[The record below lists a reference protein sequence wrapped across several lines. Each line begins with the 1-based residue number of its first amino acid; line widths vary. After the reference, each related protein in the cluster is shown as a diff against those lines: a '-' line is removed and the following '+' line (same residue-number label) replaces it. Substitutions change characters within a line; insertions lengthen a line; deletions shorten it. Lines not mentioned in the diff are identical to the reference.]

1 MKLSIDLNEEVIDD
15 LLKQIMLR
23 DYYNLNDSISNFYE
37 QYENENMKNI
47 PDYKV
52 TDHRN
57 DIKWR
62 DALEIALEY
71 YLSPQ
76 EYKEKVLENV

>member
-47 PDYKV
+47 PAYKV